1 MRPVHRRC
9 DTRRLPH
16 RACLDRSQRFSHAG
30 ATTHTGR
37 AVRTGAPMYRGP
49 YGIIGLIVAIL
60 LILLLLRLL
69 GVI

>member
-1 MRPVHRRC
+1 MAWHR
-9 DTRRLPH
+9 
-16 RACLDRSQRFSHAG
+16 SG
-30 ATTHTGR
+30 ADGLEC
-37 AVRTGAPMYRGP
+37 AEVVQCAAQEVAPMYRGP